1 MAATDCLALILSEP
15 SNVEKSV
22 TEKLW
27 QVSFSR
33 FLLYPSLPSTCPSL
47 LPLPHT
53 RYYRP
58 SRGTWISSRSPSAS
72 LLLHHRP
79 SSASDSILTVCFHGQ
94 IMEEHYVSKLQFSWP
109 QVSCVSGYPPRG
121 SRYVFISY
129 KDSNDEIQKFA
140 VRFSVNTEAE
150 NFINALKDIL
160 QDPTGIEPPISDIRS
175 DISSEPMFRSAD
187 RISARTYEEESSV
200 MTPVQTSYYQPEI
213 SFNLNCEVEQDSHTN
228 EQDSHTNEEESSVLP
243 PVQTSYYQ
251 PEITFSLNCEVEQ
264 DSHTNKDTLPN
275 SNSKDIYSALPP
287 SFASFLSNC
296 CSDVQQVAT
305 QPSSAEDVDLKSQI
319 VRCMEDSSFQEM
331 LMKVEKV
338 IAELGD
344 EMML

>member
-94 IMEEHYVSKLQFSWP
+94 IMEEHYVSKLQFAWP
-109 QVSCVSGYPPRG
+109 QVSCLSGYPPRG
-121 SRYVFISY
+121 SRSVFISY
-129 KDSNDEIQKFA
+129 KDSDDEIQQFA
-140 VRFSVNTEAE
+140 VRFSEIAEAE
-150 NFINALKDIL
+150 TFINALKDIF
-160 QDPTGIEPPISDIRS
+160 QHPTGIEPLISDIRS
-175 DISSEPMFRSAD
+175 DIPSESMFRSAD
-187 RISARTYEEESSV
+187 RISARTCEEESSV
-200 MTPVQTSYYQPEI
+200 MTPVQTSYYQPEITFDLNCEVEKDSHTNEEETSVLPPVQTSYYQPEI
-213 SFNLNCEVEQDSHTN
+213 SFNLNCEVEK
-228 EQDSHTNEEESSVLP
+228 DSHTNEE
-243 PVQTSYYQ
+243 
-251 PEITFSLNCEVEQ
+251 
-264 DSHTNKDTLPN
+264 TLPN
-275 SNSKDIYSALPP
+275 NNYEDICSALPP

-296 CSDVQQVAT
+296 CSDVQQVAI
-305 QPSSAEDVDLKSQI
+305 QSSSAEDVDLKSQI
-319 VRCMEDSSFQEM
+319 ARCMEDSSFQDM